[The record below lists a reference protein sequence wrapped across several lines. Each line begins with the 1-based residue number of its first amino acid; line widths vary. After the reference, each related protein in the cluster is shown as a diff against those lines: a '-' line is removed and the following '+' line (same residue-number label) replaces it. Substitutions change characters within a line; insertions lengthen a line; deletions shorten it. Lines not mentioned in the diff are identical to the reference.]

1 MSVVFQAE
9 DAPVASRHEYW
20 QHLMHEMLVPM
31 DLRLTEPGFRSR
43 VVAGDAGAA
52 QIFEL
57 SITAGEA
64 VRTPRLIRRSDPGLC
79 KIDVSVQ
86 GETLIEQDGRQALLT
101 PGDFAFVDLSRP
113 ARWMNAASARVVAV
127 SFPRTLLP
135 LRDRDLRTLTGT
147 RVPGDGG
154 PGALVSTL
162 ARQLPDHLDDMGA
175 AAQRLGGAVLDVLA
189 VVFAARLDRPGDVS
203 RDGRQ
208 RALLLRVHGY
218 IDERLGD
225 PGLTPGRIAA
235 AHHVSVRYLYTLFE
249 AQGTS
254 VAEWIRRRRLERV
267 RADLL
272 DPTLRDRPVS
282 AIAARWGFP
291 NAAHF
296 NRVFRAAH
304 GEPPGEFR
312 ARTGGGPA
320 GTVNGPAGRGN
331 DR

>member
-20 QHLMHEMLVPM
+20 QHLMHQMLVPM
-31 DLRLTEPGFRSR
+31 DLRLTEPGFRGR

-57 SITAGEA
+57 SITAGDA

-79 KIDVSVQ
+79 KIDVSVA
-86 GETLIEQDGRQALLT
+86 GETLIEQDGRQAMLA

-113 ARWMNAASARVVAV
+113 ARWVNTAPGRVVAV
-127 SFPRTLLP
+127 SFPRALLP
-135 LRDRDLRTLTGT
+135 LRHRDLGTLTGT
-147 RVPGDGG
+147 RVPGTGG
-154 PGALVSTL
+154 PGALISSL
-162 ARQLPDHLDDMGA
+162 ARQLPGQLDGMGA
-175 AAQRLGGAVLDVLA
+175 AAHRLGGAVLDLLTA
-189 VVFAARLDRPGDVS
+189 VFAARLDRPGDAS
-203 RDGRQ
+203 RDARH
-208 RALLLRVHGY
+208 RALLLRVHAY
-218 IDERLGD
+218 IDARLGD

-235 AHHVSVRYLYTLFE
+235 AHHISVRHLYTLFE

-254 VAEWIRRRRLERV
+254 VAEWIRLRRLDRA

-272 DPTLRDRPVS
+272 DPALRARPVS

-296 NRVFRAAH
+296 NRVFRAVH

-312 ARTGGGPA
+312 ARTGNGPA
-320 GTVNGPAGRGN
+320 GTVT